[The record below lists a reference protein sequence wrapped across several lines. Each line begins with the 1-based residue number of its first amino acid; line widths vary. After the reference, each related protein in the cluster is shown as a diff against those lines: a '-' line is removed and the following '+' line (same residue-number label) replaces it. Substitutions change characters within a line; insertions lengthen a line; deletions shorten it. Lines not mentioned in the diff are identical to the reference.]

1 MVQTEQQQFYH
12 ILLFIMLLL
21 SKVYGQGDTQDWKES
36 PHHIRVHDCA
46 VPEQIHLLTDKCMMP
61 DKTSLRGINPEI
73 KFISR
78 EMSIIKVFRMM
89 YRAMKYTAVVISC
102 AVAILVYGKTAAIAA
117 FTNCVHN
124 LRFATLLFP
133 LHL

>member
-1 MVQTEQQQFYH
+1 
-12 ILLFIMLLL
+12 MLLL
-21 SKVYGQGDTQDWKES
+21 SKEYGQRDTQDWKES

-46 VPEQIHLLTDKCMMP
+46 VPEKIHLLTDNCMMP

-78 EMSIIKVFRMM
+78 EMSIIKVFQMM
-89 YRAMKYTAVVISC
+89 YRAMKYIAVVIPC
-102 AVAILVYGKTAAIAA
+102 AVAILVYGKTTAIAA